1 MANWVTTWAMAH
13 CNIGHFS
20 PSYQD
25 STMRLSV
32 YNNLNGS
39 ALRLRFSNKEGKK
52 PMHIQSCKIGTKQVT
67 FQKNTAVTLAP
78 GQELCSDALALKM
91 TAGSYITVSVAFKGP
106 VISGNSIAAAVQCSP
121 KGDYT
126 AQRFF
131 EPRQPNLNARIFGM
145 EKPIGGI
152 SAMEVLA
159 DTGKVVACFGD
170 SITQQSKWTEPL
182 GDHLAQKHA
191 GQVSL
196 VNMGIGGNRLLHG
209 PMKLLGTMHGQA
221 GLERFR
227 HDVLSLAGIAS
238 VILAIGTND
247 IGFFFDETNPEYTTA
262 EMVIAGME
270 KLIAPCRER
279 NIKVFG
285 STILPRSGLKN
296 YKPNQEAERV
306 KLNAWLRSCGLFD
319 GVFDFDAAVRDPEDA
334 SRLQFAFDSG
344 DHLHPSAQGGKE
356 LFRCI
361 VETLNETGVD
371 LF

>member
-1 MANWVTTWAMAH
+1 MANWVTSWAMAH

-20 PSYQD
+20 PSYKD

-39 ALRLRFSNKEGKK
+39 ALRIRFSNKEGKK
-52 PMHIQSCKIGTKQVT
+52 PMHIHSCMVGAKQIA
-67 FQKNTAVTLAP
+67 FQNNTAVTIAP
-78 GQELCSDALALKM
+78 GQELCSDAIAVKVA
-91 TAGSYITVSVAFKGP
+91 AGTWLTVSVAFKGP
-106 VISGNSIAAAVQCSP
+106 VISGNSISAAVQCSP

-126 AQRFF
+126 AQQFF
-131 EPRQPNLNARIFGM
+131 EPQQPNLNARLFNM

-152 SAMEVLA
+152 SAIEVLA
-159 DTGKVVACFGD
+159 DTGKVIACFGD

-182 GDHLAQKHA
+182 GDYLAEKYP

-221 GLERFR
+221 GLERFS
-227 HDVLSLAGIAS
+227 HDVLSLPGITS
-238 VILAIGTND
+238 VILSIGTND
-247 IGFFFDETNPEYTTA
+247 LGFFFDETNPEFATA
-262 EMVIAGME
+262 EMVVGGLK
-270 KLIAPCRER
+270 KLIAACRER

-296 YKPNQEAERV
+296 FKPNQEAERV
-306 KLNAWLRSCGLFD
+306 KLNGWLRTCGLFD

-334 SRLQFAFDSG
+334 TRLQFAFDSG
-344 DHLHPSAQGGKE
+344 DHLHPSALGGKQ
-356 LFRCI
+356 LFGCI
-361 VETLNETGVD
+361 KAALEHED
-371 LF
+371 LLLF